1 MTFGKNLL
9 TWLSGWIPIDM
20 GSISLWNL
28 LCVSLFWP
36 QYCLWCFADA
46 VLPGS
51 KPVVHGAPGYA
62 RYFRLTAFLAG
73 VFYRLCLLRGK
84 YGPIFGSI
92 RLYRRGDR
100 FIALALFQRD
110 YADYGR

>member
-1 MTFGKNLL
+1 MVLL
-9 TWLSGWIPIDM
+9 T
-20 GSISLWNL
+20 
-28 LCVSLFWP
+28 
-36 QYCLWCFADA
+36 A

-110 YADYGR
+110 YADYGRELNYLLVNRPSKKAGRQQKVKK

>member
-1 MTFGKNLL
+1 MEFAAFRYFGR
-9 TWLSGWIPIDM
+9 
-20 GSISLWNL
+20 SI
-28 LCVSLFWP
+28 V
-36 QYCLWCFADA
+36 YGAADA